1 MNEGSKAEKLE
12 DANLMAGR
20 ESSPADSVHERFMA
34 IALAEA
40 AAARDADEVPVGAVV
55 CLDNRVVAR
64 AHNNVIASRDPTAHA
79 EIIALRRAADRIG
92 NYRLSGMTLY
102 STLEPCI
109 MCAGAILQARISRL
123 VFGALD
129 PKAGAVRSLYSLLN
143 DERLNHSLD
152 IVEGICSEEC
162 SEILSGFFRQKR
174 ISSLPRFDD
183 DR

>member
-1 MNEGSKAEKLE
+1 
-12 DANLMAGR
+12 
-20 ESSPADSVHERFMA
+20 MA

-40 AAARDADEVPVGAVV
+40 AKARDAGEVPVGAVV
-55 CLDNRVVAR
+55 CLDNREVAR
-64 AHNNVIASRDPTAHA
+64 AHNRVIASHDPTAHA
-79 EIIALRRAADRIG
+79 EIVALRRAADRVG
-92 NYRLSGMTLY
+92 NYRLPGMTLY

-123 VFGALD
+123 VFGARD